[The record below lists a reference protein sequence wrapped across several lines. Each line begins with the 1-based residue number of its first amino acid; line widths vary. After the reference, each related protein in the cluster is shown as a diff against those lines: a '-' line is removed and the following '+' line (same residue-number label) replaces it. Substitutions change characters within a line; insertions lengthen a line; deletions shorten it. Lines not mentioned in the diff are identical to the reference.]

1 MAENVMRGT
10 WVTDRTLYNS
20 GYYWNTE
27 LSAALN
33 VNLFYFTAGIIEL
46 WRGCS
51 ISQEFEYRMYDF
63 NEIVC

>member
-46 WRGCS
+46 
-51 ISQEFEYRMYDF
+51 
-63 NEIVC
+63 